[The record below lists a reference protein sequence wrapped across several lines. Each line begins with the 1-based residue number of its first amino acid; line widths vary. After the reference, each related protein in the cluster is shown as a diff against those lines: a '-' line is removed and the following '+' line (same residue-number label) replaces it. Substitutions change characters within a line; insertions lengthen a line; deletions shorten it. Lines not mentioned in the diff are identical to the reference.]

1 MSIVNRSRLLALSE
15 KEFRR
20 EVAAPEPRPVNASF
34 RPIRLNISKYDSAFD
49 RKRGAAARMMAV
61 ILRESDAQLTDRVCE
76 SAATCRTYGGAQSWL
91 QGEARFLRKLAGN
104 MDSAAGRLGVV
115 LQRCGAVRG
124 DSAPSPLHPST
135 TN

>member
-1 MSIVNRSRLLALSE
+1 MSTVNRSRLLALSD

-20 EVAAPEPRPVNASF
+20 EVAAPEPRPARSNF
-34 RPIRLNISKYDSAFD
+34 RPVRLNINKYDSAFD

-61 ILRESDAQLTDRVCE
+61 LLRESDAQLTDRVCE
-76 SAATCRTYGGAQSWL
+76 SAATCRTYGGAQAWL
-91 QGEARFLRKLAGN
+91 QGEARYLRKLAGN

-115 LQRCGAVRG
+115 LQRCGAIRS
-124 DSAPSPLHPST
+124 DSASSPPHSST